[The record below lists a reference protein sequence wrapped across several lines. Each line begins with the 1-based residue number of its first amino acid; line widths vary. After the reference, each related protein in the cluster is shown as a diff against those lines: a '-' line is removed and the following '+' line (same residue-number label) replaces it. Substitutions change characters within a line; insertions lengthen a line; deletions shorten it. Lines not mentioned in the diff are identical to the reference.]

1 MESRFISWNSF
12 FKIDHKNR
20 NMGEDDYESPAVSV
34 LESAEASFP
43 APEEL
48 RNSHT
53 SRSSRSIWK
62 GASSSRNGGTVTST
76 TLTDR
81 KNNKNVCRLYAL
93 LAAVVVLVFFVI
105 IPAVVVSKNKNNK
118 SLQDRPRPT
127 FDEIAEYIID
137 QGISTVSDVWG
148 PETPQYQAAM
158 WLMQDDP
165 ANVPV
170 PTTSDI
176 STYDGYRYM
185 TRYVMAVN
193 YFAFNGS
200 NWDDDL
206 NWMTDL
212 DVCDWNDQFLI
223 NNRYRDIGL
232 VCLKIAEEEE
242 DGTVTIKRYP
252 NELNLSMCVPRC
264 MYVLTVHSLSAS
276 DAFVFYF

>member
-1 MESRFISWNSF
+1 M
-12 FKIDHKNR
+12 
-20 NMGEDDYESPAVSV
+20 
-34 LESAEASFP
+34 
-43 APEEL
+43 
-48 RNSHT
+48 
-53 SRSSRSIWK
+53 
-62 GASSSRNGGTVTST
+62 TST

-81 KNNKNVCRLYAL
+81 KNNKKVCRLYAL

-200 NWDDDL
+200 NWDVDL
-206 NWMTDL
+206 NWMTES
-212 DVCDWNDQFLI
+212 DVCNWNEDVVI
-223 NNRYRDIGL
+223 NGIPEKIGL
-232 VCLKIAEEEE
+232 FCFNDGEKAE
-242 DGTVTIKRYP
+242 DGTVTITRTPYIVRLGTRATYC
-252 NELNLSMCVPRC
+252 EL
-264 MYVLTVHSLSAS
+264 
-276 DAFVFYF
+276 